1 MSFIWIKLINPSAAN
16 NISTYGNTVVAASE
30 ENDEEDYVNVETF
43 VNKSK
48 DEDLKK
54 GCRAGMYVKREFT
67 TKNDSKNVCSYERI
81 TCAKI
86 LTWSPGM

>member
-54 GCRAGMYVKREFT
+54 GCHARMYVKRELLT
-67 TKNDSKNVCSYERI
+67 TKNND
-81 TCAKI
+81 
-86 LTWSPGM
+86 